1 MKSWIVYF
9 LFWIASCCQLMSVQ
23 VEIRDWIIIF
33 PNKNNPT
40 ASLTLLNQINI
51 NRRQYLPLYL
61 PCLRTRQPIIVA
73 AAIKGEK
80 QSEHCDLHSN
90 LGMQKNAWSHK
101 WPLSLSHFLSVLL
114 ILLFLAASNLYPP
127 SESDTC
133 PPLTVYSPVHGGE
146 ISSVR
151 YVLPQP
157 FLEMLENYFAR

>member
-33 PNKNNPT
+33 PNKNYPT

-51 NRRQYLPLYL
+51 NRRQYLPSYLPLYL
-61 PCLRTRQPIIVA
+61 PCFRTRQPIIVA

-101 WPLSLSHFLSVLL
+101 
-114 ILLFLAASNLYPP
+114 
-127 SESDTC
+127 
-133 PPLTVYSPVHGGE
+133 
-146 ISSVR
+146 
-151 YVLPQP
+151 
-157 FLEMLENYFAR
+157 